1 MEEYVKKS
9 LDQNIVD
16 PDPEMIY
23 TRRKL
28 HCLGMNLGKSVGD
41 LDAWIQ
47 GKLKIP
53 SDGWGSSLEKTKHL
67 SFL

>member
-23 TRRKL
+23 IRRKL

-41 LDAWIQ
+41 LDAWTQ
-47 GKLKIP
+47 WKLEIP
-53 SDGWGSSLEKTKHL
+53 SDGWGSSLEKIKHL